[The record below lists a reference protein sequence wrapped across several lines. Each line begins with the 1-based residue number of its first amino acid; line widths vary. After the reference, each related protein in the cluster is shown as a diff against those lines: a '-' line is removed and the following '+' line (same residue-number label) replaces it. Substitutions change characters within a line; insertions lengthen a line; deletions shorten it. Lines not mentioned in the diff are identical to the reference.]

1 MGDNVTFVYNITEN
15 NNTTTTITPEDDGQ
29 IPPKLPTLSDILM
42 EHSEY
47 VWAVNLGIYVFP
59 VIIGLGTIGNVLSF
73 LVMIRRTMIITPTCF
88 YMAILAVSDTI
99 ILYVNCLRKWFF
111 ITYGEDSWNLNT
123 ASCRVVYFLSYT
135 SFQYSVWIIVAM
147 TTERFFAI
155 RYPLKFLTLGTVG
168 KTKVVCLI
176 LLCFFMLLNCQFTWS
191 VKIDKDGKCI
201 PEENYLEFHS
211 NIVPWLDAVFY
222 SYLPFIILFTFNV
235 LIIWSI
241 NKAHKRQKNLHG
253 DRNARKSTSQNR
265 NSINQRMTAMLLS
278 VTFTFVILTAPKAV
292 LFCIRKEVFMFLK
305 YQNAPPD
312 FKEVALYALITR
324 IADLCIYTN
333 HAINFLLYCVSG
345 QRFRK
350 EMKLMFSCGATRRAS
365 LSVYSSK
372 YPQTSRYNT
381 MQTIS
386 SNLVL
391 YDNGQE
397 SNEQHENS
405 V

>member
-1 MGDNVTFVYNITEN
+1 
-15 NNTTTTITPEDDGQ
+15 
-29 IPPKLPTLSDILM
+29 
-42 EHSEY
+42 
-47 VWAVNLGIYVFP
+47 
-59 VIIGLGTIGNVLSF
+59 
-73 LVMIRRTMIITPTCF
+73 
-88 YMAILAVSDTI
+88 
-99 ILYVNCLRKWFF
+99 
-111 ITYGEDSWNLNT
+111 
-123 ASCRVVYFLSYT
+123 
-135 SFQYSVWIIVAM
+135 
-147 TTERFFAI
+147 
-155 RYPLKFLTLGTVG
+155 
-168 KTKVVCLI
+168 
-176 LLCFFMLLNCQFTWS
+176 
-191 VKIDKDGKCI
+191 
-201 PEENYLEFHS
+201 
-211 NIVPWLDAVFY
+211 
-222 SYLPFIILFTFNV
+222 
-235 LIIWSI
+235 
-241 NKAHKRQKNLHG
+241 
-253 DRNARKSTSQNR
+253 
-265 NSINQRMTAMLLS
+265 MLLS

-292 LFCIRKEVFMFLK
+292 LFCIRNEVFMFLK